1 MEQRH
6 DETEQAKRA
15 GEWDAA
21 RVRLQNLIDNPEKHL
36 PVIEYI
42 EHLSAAKKAVARA
55 HKAMQAAGA

>member
-1 MEQRH
+1 MGQQY

-15 GEWDAA
+15 GEWDDA

-42 EHLSAAKKAVARA
+42 AHLRDAQKAVARA
-55 HKAMQAAGA
+55 YKAMQAAGV